1 MIARKIR
8 DVLETFTESFEHY
21 LRQGKTE
28 PSCHL
33 ILQLGQREGFSPS
46 ALAQAAAQCLDH
58 LLDEFVVEPVIRF
71 VAEMDSLVPGD
82 IAEPI
87 RQKVGQRL
95 SVIQDWS
102 GKIIL
107 ISRERQARDLRA
119 AVRGRQLL
127 EAEQCV
133 KAILAPP
140 QGVSE
145 PARPLVEFV
154 GSILGSILHGQ
165 REVDQLIARLRSSG
179 RSWGLNDELIGLMDG
194 ARQRRQRGPGSAPSE
209 FHEAEFV
216 RDLNV
221 LTVELKGW
229 LPNPRVAGQPTEE
242 HITRFYQALHAI
254 VASVFLGG
262 DLSRWTDVTA
272 VLVEYCPRELSVIGR
287 RSGVEERA
295 YMTLTPTARR
305 VVFEAYGRIGRH
317 ATVAQSY
324 LEFAR
329 SVEDERLAR
338 YVVEV
343 MGAMRSGRFLPWLS
357 KIFDSAS
364 SSAVRGDVLVAVS
377 NFADGDSAEFVLRA
391 LGASV
396 RRGLRRGQIPEG
408 AERREVVEAIFALG
422 RIVRSPRMD
431 PGGRNVILKRAIA
444 LLPEKD
450 SRLLFE
456 LAYQG
461 FCTPSEGWDGA
472 LRDWA
477 AATLTQGLWLG
488 DMTPDFA
495 PGDDRQSSIIGP
507 RAPTVQALAAIG
519 REGMPAILRTCK
531 DSGLRYGLAYVALAE
546 ALGQIGD
553 PSALDVL
560 EHMLANALLQD
571 TSERTKYQVEKYYD
585 ATEGVRKELTPDQ
598 VTAALLFA
606 IERIGGERSDAILVR
621 AYEQI
626 RGPGATTLGPET
638 DQLLDRV
645 RARLVRDGRWNE
657 LLRQVGERHAE
668 RPEVRDEAA
677 ERREAAHAIK
687 MLQAKFFLTG
697 GRRIRK
703 IGAIQTLAR
712 LRNLEAV
719 PLIIQHLEDTDAL
732 VRASAETA
740 LGEYAWAAGN
750 ETVMRALV
758 YALLDGLHSR
768 NDAVRESIRTVLKR
782 LGPGREPLRSKLQAA
797 SQHGTDALLRAE
809 ASRLLREGI
818 EADTLDTLGTPGEQD
833 QAGPKEAPEA
843 SQPSPSSARK
853 RDLESMLRQKREY
866 LLARQAWIRGGKRGE
881 PPKPPPNGEG
891 D

>member
-46 ALAQAAAQCLDH
+46 ALAQAAAQSLDR

-71 VAEMDSLVPGD
+71 VAEMDARVPGD
-82 IAEPI
+82 VAEPI
-87 RQKVGQRL
+87 RQRVSRRL
-95 SVIQDWS
+95 TVIQDWS

-119 AVRGRQLL
+119 AVRGRHLL

-140 QGVSE
+140 QGRSE
-145 PARPLVEFV
+145 PDRSLVEFV
-154 GSILGSILHGQ
+154 GSILGSIVHGQ
-165 REVDQLIARLRSSG
+165 REVDDLIVRLRSSG
-179 RSWGLNDELIGLMDG
+179 RSWGLTDELAELMEG
-194 ARQRRQRGPGSAPSE
+194 ARQGRRRGAGSAASE
-209 FHEAEFV
+209 FREAEFV
-216 RDLNV
+216 RDLNA

-229 LPNPRVAGQPTEE
+229 LPNLRVVGQPTEE
-242 HITRFYQALHAI
+242 HITHFYEALHAI
-254 VASVFLGG
+254 SASVFLGG
-262 DLSRWTDVTA
+262 DVSRWTDVTA
-272 VLVEYCPRELSVIGR
+272 VLVEYCPRELSIIGR

-305 VVFEAYGRIGRH
+305 TVFEAYGRLGRN

-329 SVEDERLAR
+329 SVADERLSR

-343 MGAMRSGRFLPWLS
+343 MGAMRSRSFLPWLS
-357 KIFDSAS
+357 KTFDSAS
-364 SSAVRGDVLVAVS
+364 GAGVRADVLMAVS
-377 NFADGDSAEFVLRA
+377 NFADGESAEFVLRA

-396 RRGLRRGQIPEG
+396 RRGLRRGAIPEG
-408 AERREVVEAIFALG
+408 GERREVVEGIFSLG

-431 PGGRNVILKRAIA
+431 PGGRNEILKRAIG

-456 LAYQG
+456 LAYQC
-461 FCTPSEGWDGA
+461 FCTPSEGWNGG

-477 AATLTQGLWLG
+477 AGTLTRGLWLG

-507 RAPTVQALAAIG
+507 HAPTVRALAAIG
-519 REGMPAILRTCK
+519 REGLPAVLRVCK

-553 PSALDVL
+553 SSALDLL
-560 EHMLANALLQD
+560 EQMLATALLHE
-571 TSERTKYQVEKYYD
+571 TSERTKYQAEKYYD

-598 VTAALLFA
+598 VTSALLFA
-606 IERIGGERSDAILVR
+606 IERIGGERSDTILVR
-621 AYEQI
+621 AHEQI
-626 RGPGATTLGPET
+626 RGAGGATPGPET
-638 DQLLDRV
+638 NQLLDRV
-645 RARLVRDGRWNE
+645 RARLVRDGRWND
-657 LLRQVGERHAE
+657 LLRQVGERREE
-668 RPEVRDEAA
+668 RAEVRDEAA

-687 MLQAKFFLTG
+687 MLQTRFFLTG
-697 GRRIRK
+697 SRRMRK
-703 IGAIQTLAR
+703 IGAIQTLAK
-712 LRNLEAV
+712 LRHLESL
-719 PLIIQHLEDTDAL
+719 PLIIQHLEDTDSL
-732 VRASAETA
+732 IRAAAETA

-750 ETVMRALV
+750 ERVMRALV

-768 NDAVRESIRTVLKR
+768 NDAVRDSIRTVLKR

-797 SQHGTDALLRAE
+797 SQHETDALMRAE
-809 ASRLLREGI
+809 AARLLREGV
-818 EADTLDTLGTPGEQD
+818 EGETPDTPGTPVEPGME
-833 QAGPKEAPEA
+833 GRWEAPEA
-843 SQPSPSSARK
+843 PQPPPASARK
-853 RDLESMLRQKREY
+853 RDLENSLRQKREY

-881 PPKPPPNGEG
+881 PPKPPPNGESE
-891 D
+891 